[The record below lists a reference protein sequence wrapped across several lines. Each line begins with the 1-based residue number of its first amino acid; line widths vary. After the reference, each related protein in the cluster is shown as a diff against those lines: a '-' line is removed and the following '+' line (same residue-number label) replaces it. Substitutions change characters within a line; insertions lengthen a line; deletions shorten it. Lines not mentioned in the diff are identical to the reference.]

1 MLNLSLPRNLL
12 VTNSN
17 ITYRVQENPS
27 FGRTGDPTG
36 LTSALIQIQLST
48 FSPSVCRLNMGI
60 KAKQLPASD
69 TPPSKE
75 IGPGRDDDQL
85 DRAIHRKALLKL
97 DLILLTTVTVIY
109 FLNFLDRCV
118 RYGRVSGL

>member
-1 MLNLSLPRNLL
+1 
-12 VTNSN
+12 
-17 ITYRVQENPS
+17 
-27 FGRTGDPTG
+27 
-36 LTSALIQIQLST
+36 
-48 FSPSVCRLNMGI
+48 MGI
-60 KAKQLPASD
+60 KAHQSPTSD

-75 IGPGRDDDQL
+75 IGPGRDVDEI

-118 RYGRVSGL
+118 GYVRVAGFN